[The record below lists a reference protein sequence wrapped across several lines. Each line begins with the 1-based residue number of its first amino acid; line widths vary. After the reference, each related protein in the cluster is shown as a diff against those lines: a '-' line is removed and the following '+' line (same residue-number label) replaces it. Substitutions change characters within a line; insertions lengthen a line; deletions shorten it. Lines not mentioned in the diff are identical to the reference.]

1 MRQFA
6 ICDVFC
12 ISWEEMRSTKA
23 RCLFIFSEELQSH
36 RGPKLYPWNTMLSST
51 EKPENLQEGSR
62 LQRTQSSQGG
72 DLHKALS
79 VPGAEHW
86 SVMQTGSTRSY
97 TRVRELITAFLS
109 FGLARPGF
117 TCCFYFTDS
126 YDF

>member
-36 RGPKLYPWNTMLSST
+36 GGPKLYPWNTMLSST
-51 EKPENLQEGSR
+51 ENLQEGSC

-79 VPGAEHW
+79 VPGAEPW
-86 SVMQTGSTRSY
+86 SVMQTGSY